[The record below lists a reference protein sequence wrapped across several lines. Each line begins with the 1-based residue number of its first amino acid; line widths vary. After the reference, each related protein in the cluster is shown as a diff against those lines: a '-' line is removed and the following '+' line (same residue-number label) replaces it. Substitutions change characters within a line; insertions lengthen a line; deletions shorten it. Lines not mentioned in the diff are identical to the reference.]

1 MLYMAAK
8 NFDINNVPVQAGK
21 DIVDVTGMEPDRLR
35 VMLDNHYLIATD
47 KKVATVDVLPTVEE
61 ETREEDPKPETREED
76 PKPKAYRR
84 VSPLARQPKVFKTRL
99 AKRGE

>member
-35 VMLDNHYLIATD
+35 SMLDNHYLVATD
-47 KKVATVDVLPTVEE
+47 KSVATIHVQQQEKAE
-61 ETREEDPKPETREED
+61 AREEKPRPKVS
-76 PKPKAYRR
+76 RR
-84 VSPLARQPKVFKTRL
+84 VSPLARRNRVFTSRL
-99 AKRGE
+99 ADKRGE

>member
-47 KKVATVDVLPTVEE
+47 KKEATVSALPTVKE
-61 ETREEDPKPETREED
+61 ETREED

-84 VSPLARQPKVFKTRL
+84 VSPLARRQKVFKTRL